1 MDEFVVT
8 DSGYRLAAAAKHA
21 TATYE
26 LGTLYLEGHGVPR
39 NDSKAASL
47 IKEAA
52 ILGYSQAQSTL
63 GMLYEAGECGLNE
76 NQAESLEWFIK
87 AAQQG
92 NPLAQLKVGRA
103 YISGELLSLNAEK
116 GIEYLTKAATQD
128 DIDAISLLGNYYEGA
143 SDKVIENPEFAF
155 QWHLKGARTGNA
167 RCECKV
173 GYCYLRGVGI
183 EKNQKEAATWFERA
197 ADKGYADA
205 EFALGMMF
213 LTGVNSERDIDKAK
227 AWFTKAVA
235 QSHSQAIEA
244 LRRIAEA

>member
-1 MDEFVVT
+1 MAQTNFLIGRGEL
-8 DSGYRLAAAAKHA
+8 LAHDIQIKKGGAEKKAAYTLPEAREALAPQANA

-92 NPLAQLKVGRA
+92 DRKSV
-103 YISGELLSLNAEK
+103 
-116 GIEYLTKAATQD
+116 
-128 DIDAISLLGNYYEGA
+128 
-143 SDKVIENPEFAF
+143 V
-155 QWHLKGARTGNA
+155 
-167 RCECKV
+167 
-173 GYCYLRGVGI
+173 
-183 EKNQKEAATWFERA
+183 
-197 ADKGYADA
+197 
-205 EFALGMMF
+205 
-213 LTGVNSERDIDKAK
+213 
-227 AWFTKAVA
+227 
-235 QSHSQAIEA
+235 
-244 LRRIAEA
+244 